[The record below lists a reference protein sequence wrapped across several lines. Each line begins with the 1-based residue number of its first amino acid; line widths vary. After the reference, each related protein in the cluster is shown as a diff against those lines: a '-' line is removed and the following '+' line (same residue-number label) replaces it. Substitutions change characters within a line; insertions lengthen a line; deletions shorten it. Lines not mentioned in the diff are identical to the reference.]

1 MKHKALRF
9 GKGFRVTLTNRR
21 AQAAEMVLAAG
32 ETEGGPANRYR
43 QAMTPVSLITRPDGV
58 LDVVLR
64 GEIDYTNAGPVTDA
78 VRTAVERDHPAAVQV
93 DLTEVTFLDSSG
105 IGGIN
110 KSRAR
115 ARRRKP
121 NVLARPPFDPT
132 RLFVIAARE

>member
-1 MKHKALRF
+1 M
-9 GKGFRVTLTNRR
+9 
-21 AQAAEMVLAAG
+21 
-32 ETEGGPANRYR
+32 EGGPANRYR

-105 IGGIN
+105 IGVLISAMKAAQAAGADYRVDGPNPKVLDQLRITGLIDLFPVEP
-110 KSRAR
+110 
-115 ARRRKP
+115 RRSP
-121 NVLARPPFDPT
+121 AT
-132 RLFVIAARE
+132 GG